1 MLYAASHAGSGIIL
15 CLSSWASESTDMNE
29 HFIFGRFFRLTVA
42 TCIVVALGA
51 CKGNE
56 TKPEDSKP
64 TAEVKKEV
72 VVRSGYACCNLHYSG
87 DWISDSNLA
96 QLPFIPAGTPIK
108 VLKIDGYRA
117 NVDVEGKAYRL
128 GHDYG
133 RAEETTEQWVNKMVV
148 LEDPKVKMAKFPP
161 AVRNAIAKGQLMKG
175 MTKEQVIMA
184 VGHPQTNENPR
195 LDGPYWRY
203 WWSSFGPYYVY
214 WAKGS
219 VSKIDGHSE
228 TVGYMTYK
236 GK

>member
-1 MLYAASHAGSGIIL
+1 MKK
-15 CLSSWASESTDMNE
+15 N
-29 HFIFGRFFRLTVA
+29 FIFGRFFRLTVA
-42 TCIVVALGA
+42 ACAVLALGA
-51 CKGNE
+51 CKSNE
-56 TKPEDSKP
+56 TKTEDGKP
-64 TAEVKKEV
+64 VAETRKDAA
-72 VVRSGYACCNLHYSG
+72 VRTGYACCNLHYSG

-96 QLPFIPAGTPIK
+96 QLPFIPVGTPIR

-117 NVDVEGKAYRL
+117 SIDVDGKAYRL
-128 GHDYG
+128 GHDFG
-133 RAEETTEQWVNKMVV
+133 RAEETTEQWVNKIVV
-148 LEDPKVKMAKFPP
+148 LDDPKAKIAKFSP
-161 AVRNAIAKGQLMKG
+161 AVRGAIEKGQLMKG
-175 MTKEQVIMA
+175 MTKEQVIMS

-214 WAKGS
+214 WGKGS

>member
-1 MLYAASHAGSGIIL
+1 MKEFTNFAGVRLLAAA
-15 CLSSWASESTDMNE
+15 CC
-29 HFIFGRFFRLTVA
+29 VA
-42 TCIVVALGA
+42 VALGA
-51 CKGNE
+51 CKSNE
-56 TKPEDSKP
+56 SKPEDGNP
-64 TAEVKKEV
+64 AATAEPKKESGI
-72 VVRSGYACCNLHYSG
+72 RNGYACCNLHYSG

-96 QLPFIPAGTPIK
+96 QLPFIAAGTPISVK
-108 VLKIDGYRA
+108 KIDGYRA
-117 NVDVEGKAYRL
+117 YVEIDGKPMRL

-133 RAEETTEQWVNKMVV
+133 RAEETTEQWVSKIVV
-148 LEDPKVKMAKFPP
+148 LEDPKPKIARFAP

-175 MTKEQVIMA
+175 MTKEQVIMS
-184 VGHPQTNENPR
+184 VGHPQTNENPK

-214 WAKGS
+214 WAKGA

>member
-1 MLYAASHAGSGIIL
+1 MKDHS
-15 CLSSWASESTDMNE
+15 D
-29 HFIFGRFFRLTVA
+29 FGPFFRLTVA
-42 TCIVVALGA
+42 LGILAALAA

-56 TKPEDSKP
+56 TRPEDGRP
-64 TAEVKKEV
+64 AAEAKKESF
-72 VVRSGYACCNLHYSG
+72 VRSGYACCNLHYSG

-96 QLPFIPAGTPIK
+96 QLPFIPAGTPIN
-108 VLKIDGYRA
+108 VRKIDGYRA
-117 NVDVEGKAYRL
+117 YVEVDGKPMRL

-133 RAEETTEQWVNKMVV
+133 RAEETTEQWVGKIVV
-148 LEDPKVKMAKFPP
+148 LEDPRPKIAKFPP
-161 AVRNAIAKGQLMKG
+161 AVRGAIAKSQLLKG
-175 MTKEQVIMA
+175 MTREQVIIS

-214 WAKGS
+214 WGKGGT

-228 TVGYMTYK
+228 TVGYMSYT

>member
-1 MLYAASHAGSGIIL
+1 MKEKFVFSRFSVLGAVFCVIAL
-15 CLSSWASESTDMNE
+15 LS
-29 HFIFGRFFRLTVA
+29 
-42 TCIVVALGA
+42 A
-51 CKGNE
+51 CKGSD
-56 TKPEDSKP
+56 TKPEEGKP
-64 TAEVKKEV
+64 VAEAKKETGI
-72 VVRSGYACCNLHYSG
+72 RSGYACCNLHYSG

-96 QLPFIPAGTPIK
+96 QLPFIAAGTPIK
-108 VLKIDGYRA
+108 VLRIDGYRA
-117 NVDVEGKAYRL
+117 YVEVDGKPMRL

-133 RAEETTEQWVNKMVV
+133 RAEETTEQWVNKLVV
-148 LEDPKVKMAKFPP
+148 LDDPKVKMAKYSP

-175 MTKEQVIMA
+175 MTKEQVIIS
-184 VGHPQTNENPR
+184 VGHPQTNENQR

-214 WAKGS
+214 WTKGS

>member
-1 MLYAASHAGSGIIL
+1 MKEKKEKIVFSRFSVLAAAFCALAMLS
-15 CLSSWASESTDMNE
+15 
-29 HFIFGRFFRLTVA
+29 
-42 TCIVVALGA
+42 A
-51 CKGNE
+51 CKGTD
-56 TKPEDSKP
+56 TKPEEGKP
-64 TAEVKKEV
+64 AAEVRKETGI
-72 VVRSGYACCNLHYSG
+72 RNGYACCNLHYSS

-96 QLPFIPAGTPIK
+96 QLPFIAAGTPIK

-117 NVDVEGKAYRL
+117 YVEIDGKPMRL

-133 RAEETTEQWVNKMVV
+133 RAEEKTEQWVNKLVV
-148 LEDPKVKMAKFPP
+148 LDDPKAKIARYSP

-175 MTKEQVIMA
+175 MTKEQVIIS
-184 VGHPQTNENPR
+184 VGHPQTNENQR

-214 WAKGS
+214 WTKGGT

-228 TVGYMTYK
+228 TVSYMTYK